1 MKKPNQAVATTGD
14 ISPRLLSIKS
24 AAAYL
29 SCTIWAVRT
38 LAWNRDV
45 PSLKI
50 GNKILF
56 DKKDLDAFVDRSKTA

>member
-1 MKKPNQAVATTGD
+1 VKKPIQAATGELA
-14 ISPRLLSIKS
+14 PRLLSIKS

-29 SCTIWAVRT
+29 CCTIWAVRT

-56 DKKDLDAFVDRSKTA
+56 DKKDLDSFVERAKTA

>member
-1 MKKPNQAVATTGD
+1 VKKPIQAVTGEL
-14 ISPRLLSIKS
+14 SPRLLSIKA

-56 DKKDLDAFVDRSKTA
+56 DKKDLDAFVERAKTA